1 MKNNLLKT
9 VKITLIFLA
18 GAAARLAVIVG
29 MAYVMLIMLSVA
41 DLLFI
46 VVMMAVIALGIYAGF
61 LVGKISEKKLRLS
74 RMAGIMA
81 YVFGAAVLLAVLI
94 VKNECDITRALN
106 SPWMFNGLTVA
117 FGRAVRWILWGN
129 AAAVAVNAVV
139 QTVYTIVRKKDENDP
154 R

>member
-29 MAYVMLIMLSVA
+29 MLYVMLTTLSVA

-81 YVFGAAVLLAVLI
+81 YVLCAAVLLAVLGSHG
-94 VKNECDITRALN
+94 NLCRL
-106 SPWMFNGLTVA
+106 LTYRFSLRVEE
-117 FGRAVRWILWGN
+117 L
-129 AAAVAVNAVV
+129 
-139 QTVYTIVRKKDENDP
+139 DL
-154 R
+154 